1 MGILIRPVASR
12 EVLKNVG
19 KGRNTVILK
28 RMYPVPGT
36 GMMEFAKRGVDLV
49 FSALAIVFV
58 LPVVIPVVYILL
70 RFSSH
75 GPLFFIQDRIGKN
88 GHIFRCYKFRTMHV
102 NDDADLRQCSEN
114 DERIFRVGKFLR
126 ATHMDELPQLL
137 NVLKG
142 DMSLVGPRPHMV
154 YHDELFS
161 AMVPEYI
168 LRQQVRPGLTGLA
181 QVQGCHGP
189 TPDLESIRRRTRY
202 DLHYVRNASPK
213 MDTLILL
220 KTIGQVITGS
230 K

>member
-1 MGILIRPVASR
+1 MGILIRPVTSR

-19 KGRNTVILK
+19 KGRNTVIL
-28 RMYPVPGT
+28 RRIYPVPGT
-36 GMMEFAKRGVDLV
+36 GMMELAKRSVDIL
-49 FSALAIVFV
+49 FSALAIVFI

-70 RFSSH
+70 RFSSR
-75 GPLFFIQDRIGKN
+75 GPLFFVQDRIGKN
-88 GHIFRCYKFRTMHV
+88 GYIFSCYKFRTMHV

-168 LRQQVRPGLTGLA
+168 QRQQVRPGLTGLA

-202 DLHYVRNASPK
+202 DLHYVRNASPRL
-213 MDTLILL
+213 DTLIFL
-220 KTIGQVITGS
+220 KTIGQVLTRS

>member
-1 MGILIRPVASR
+1 MGILIRPVRSR

-19 KGRNTVILK
+19 KGRNTVILR

-36 GMMEFAKRGVDLV
+36 GMMEFAKRSVDMV
-49 FSALAIVFV
+49 FSALAIMFV

-70 RFSSH
+70 RFSSR
-75 GPLFFIQDRIGKN
+75 GPLFFVQDRIGKN
-88 GHIFRCYKFRTMHV
+88 GHVFRCYKFRTMHV

-213 MDTLILL
+213 LDTLIFFR
-220 KTIGQVITGS
+220 TIRQVLTRT

>member
-1 MGILIRPVASR
+1 M
-12 EVLKNVG
+12 
-19 KGRNTVILK
+19 
-28 RMYPVPGT
+28 
-36 GMMEFAKRGVDLV
+36 V
-49 FSALAIVFV
+49 FSALAIMFV

-70 RFSSH
+70 RFSSR
-75 GPLFFIQDRIGKN
+75 GPLFFVQDRIGKN
-88 GHIFRCYKFRTMHV
+88 GHVFRCYKFRTMHV

-213 MDTLILL
+213 LDTLIFFR
-220 KTIGQVITGS
+220 TIRQVLTRT